1 MTTQSVFP
9 SLRYRDAAA
18 AIPWLV
24 STFGLTERAV
34 YADADGVVRHAE
46 LGWADNIIMIGTS
59 DQGTGA
65 GWLYLTVANPD
76 AHFASAVAA
85 GARVVREL
93 GDTEHGSREYTA
105 RDLEGNLWSFGTYL
119 PA

>member
-24 STFGLTERAV
+24 STFGLAERAV
-34 YADADGVVRHAE
+34 YADADGVVRRAE
-46 LGWADNIIMIGTS
+46 LGWTDNIIMIGTS
-59 DQGTGA
+59 ERGTGA
-65 GWLYLTVANPD
+65 GWLYLSVANPD
-76 AHFASAVAA
+76 AHFARAVAA

-93 GDTEHGSREYTA
+93 ADTEHGSREYTA

-119 PA
+119 PV